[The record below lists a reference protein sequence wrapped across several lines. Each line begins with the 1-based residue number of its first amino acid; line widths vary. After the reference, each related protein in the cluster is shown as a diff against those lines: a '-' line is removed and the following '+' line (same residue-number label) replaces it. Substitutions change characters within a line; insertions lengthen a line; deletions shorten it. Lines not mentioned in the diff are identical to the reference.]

1 MLEGG
6 IMSNMKKKKMTST
19 QLQYDSLVHS
29 IEPKRPV
36 LKNCI
41 RAFVVGG
48 TICTIGQVLQLI
60 FINYFNFDEKTS
72 VGPTSLVLILL
83 AVLFTGLGI
92 YDHLSQ
98 WAGSGTA
105 VPITGFANSI
115 ASASIEHKSEGFVLG
130 VAGNMFQLAGA
141 IIVYGVFS
149 AFVVATIKITITWLG
164 AM

>member
-1 MLEGG
+1 
-6 IMSNMKKKKMTST
+6 MSNMKKKRMTSA
-19 QLQYDSLVHS
+19 QQQYDALVSS
-29 IEPKRPV
+29 IEPKRPI
-36 LKNCI
+36 LKNCY
-41 RAFVVGG
+41 RAFIVGG
-48 TICTIGQVLQLI
+48 TICAIGQLLQWT
-60 FINYFNFDEKTS
+60 FINYFNFDEKSS
-72 VGPTSLVLILL
+72 VGPTTIVLIFF

-149 AFVVATIKITITWLG
+149 AFVVAAIKMTIIWLG

>member
-1 MLEGG
+1 
-6 IMSNMKKKKMTST
+6 MSNMKKKRMTT
-19 QLQYDSLVHS
+19 AQQQYDALVSS
-29 IEPKRPV
+29 IEPKRPI
-36 LKNCI
+36 LKNCY
-41 RAFVVGG
+41 RAFLVGG
-48 TICTIGQVLQLI
+48 TICAIGQLLQWF
-60 FINYFNFDEKTS
+60 FINYFNFDEKSS
-72 VGPTSLVLILL
+72 VGPTTLVLIFF

-149 AFVVATIKITITWLG
+149 AFIVAAIKMTIIWLG

>member
-1 MLEGG
+1 
-6 IMSNMKKKKMTST
+6 MSNMKKKRMTAA
-19 QLQYDSLVHS
+19 QQQYDALVSS
-29 IEPKRPV
+29 IEPKRPI

-41 RAFVVGG
+41 RAFIAGG
-48 TICTIGQVLQLI
+48 TICTIGQFLQWI

-72 VGPTSLVLILL
+72 VGPTSLVLIFF

-149 AFVVATIKITITWLG
+149 AFVVAAIKMTIIWLG

>member
-1 MLEGG
+1 
-6 IMSNMKKKKMTST
+6 MSNMKKKRLTVT
-19 QLQYDSLVHS
+19 QMQYNELEKTL
-29 IEPKRPV
+29 EPKRPI

-41 RAFVVGG
+41 RAFLVGG
-48 TICTIGQVLQLI
+48 TICTIGQMLQWI
-60 FINYFNFDEKTS
+60 FITYLNFSEKDA
-72 VGPTSLVLILL
+72 VGPTTIVLIFVSALL
-83 AVLFTGLGI
+83 TGLGI
-92 YDHLSQ
+92 YDHLGQ
-98 WAGSGTA
+98 WAGAGSA

-149 AFVVATIKITITWLG
+149 TFVVATIKITINWLG